1 MNSATGKTKIVR
13 LRLKYE
19 EREQIIQASAKA
31 FLDNPTIGIWGAIEK
46 GIQSLPTHRRPTLL
60 KAKTWTWL
68 VPSVQAAVGPIK
80 RKEDREPEPPD
91 LTIVATD
98 QLLQELVDRFVS
110 EAVDKMKDSIRT
122 SLRHEIASLLPEIKL
137 KPEPVKKKIA
147 IIGLLKRQ
155 QQLIRREFGN
165 ELDLRFYKP
174 NKIGS
179 SSTIVDMCKQADHVV
194 AMLGFISHAN
204 EDSIRRVAK
213 SYIRVPGGMTNLR
226 DKLTELYIS
235 KE

>member
-1 MNSATGKTKIVR
+1 MDKPIKKIHR
-13 LRLKYE
+13 LRLKHTE
-19 EREQIIQASAKA
+19 KESLIQNSAAA

-46 GIQSLPTHRRPTLL
+46 GINTLPEGRRPTLS
-60 KAKTWTWL
+60 KAKTWIWL

-80 RKEDREPEPPD
+80 RQQDREPEPPD
-91 LTIVATD
+91 LTIVSSEA
-98 QLLQELVDRFVS
+98 LIQELADRFIS
-110 EAVDKMKDSIRT
+110 TAVERMQDSIRK
-122 SLRHEIASLLPEIKL
+122 SLRQEISSLLPDL
-137 KPEPVKKKIA
+137 RMKPTTSKKKIA

-155 QQLIRREFGN
+155 EQLIKREFGN
-165 ELDLRFYKP
+165 EFDLRFYKP

-194 AMLGFISHAN
+194 VMLGFISHSN

-226 DKLTELYIS
+226 DKLTELYVGEN
-235 KE
+235 K